1 MIIFINRVVKI
12 LPRINTPKS
21 WIFAIA
27 ASFQCEKLEWV
38 TWFNIIL
45 GVARGLWFLHDKGI
59 IHRDLKPHNVLLD
72 DNFNPK
78 IADFDLMR
86 MYDKQKTHEST
97 EKVAGTL

>member
-1 MIIFINRVVKI
+1 LITFNRVIKR
-12 LPRINTPKS
+12 LPRRKHQKKI
-21 WIFAIA
+21 WLAIA
-27 ASFQCEKLEWV
+27 ASFQGEKLEWA

-45 GVARGLWFLHDKGI
+45 GVARGLRFLHDKGI

-86 MYDKQKTHEST
+86 MYDKQRTHEST

>member
-1 MIIFINRVVKI
+1 LIIFINRVVKI

-21 WIFAIA
+21 WIFAIV

-97 EKVAGTL
+97 KKVAGTL